1 MSNKKSAIMPDE
13 KKLNNGC
20 AISNPLW
27 DELSSWWM
35 ADTGIPM
42 TVDHISSLIDGRA
55 FTEIVGKEYTT
66 FTIPKIHTRRGS
78 PSIIGMELICE
89 ILQSGNNPDEDQHNL
104 DCAAFVEIHGWKIL
118 ELWRN
123 GSVNTELSKQ
133 ARKIM
138 NRKPKDSKTTLF
150 TANLRIFN

>member
-1 MSNKKSAIMPDE
+1 MTGENGIITPNENRID
-13 KKLNNGC
+13 NGC
-20 AISNPLW
+20 TISNPVW
-27 DELSSWWM
+27 DELSSWWE

-42 TVDHISSLIDGRA
+42 TVDHLSSLIDERA
-55 FTEIVGKEYTT
+55 FREIVENEYTT